1 MLIFREGIFLRT
13 FIFFRTRIFL
23 LTLLIF
29 FIIPRNSHAQTQDLN
44 NQSRQ
49 SLSIQECIILALNN
63 HPSLRSSKANIK
75 SIEAQL
81 EQIRV
86 SNRMTVDINGSLNY
100 NGDYKNFSDSYHS
113 EGLSVTAS
121 KLLYDTGRNKL
132 QQEIQNENLYGT
144 LETDQNTRV
153 TVAANAKRAYY
164 ELVLKIL
171 NADVEREKLANLEK
185 HLENARGL
193 YEVGNSAMIEI
204 TKAQSDVASAKVS
217 LLKAENDISISQ
229 EALRV
234 AMGIEFES
242 AFNISL
248 STKLLLPSSVS
259 NVDELISTALNDR
272 PDYKKLAH
280 DMKSNELS
288 IKNAARTSSPT
299 INGSIGSS
307 VSKSEGNTE
316 TTDYNF
322 GVSINIPV
330 VDGGAKNAALKS
342 AYAQRDQTNAEAD
355 ALRHGIIY
363 SVRSAVLSLSNA
375 IDRVKS
381 SELSVRYAEENLK
394 LAQGRYEVGVGD
406 PIELSDAVS
415 DLASARYTFYQAL
428 YDSQTAR
435 ADLDEALGHLPIE
448 ITEGDLLNNVKD

>member
-1 MLIFREGIFLRT
+1 M
-13 FIFFRTRIFL
+13 
-23 LTLLIF
+23 
-29 FIIPRNSHAQTQDLN
+29 
-44 NQSRQ
+44 
-49 SLSIQECIILALNN
+49 
-63 HPSLRSSKANIK
+63 
-75 SIEAQL
+75 
-81 EQIRV
+81 
-86 SNRMTVDINGSLNY
+86 
-100 NGDYKNFSDSYHS
+100 
-113 EGLSVTAS
+113 TAS

-242 AFNISL
+242 AFNVSL